1 LSADFTENEKQILQ
15 GAENAAY
22 IGAVLNYR
30 QDAPVDHAQFYR
42 GDAAWMGL
50 FDVQGQYFKT
60 ADTFKAAGQMLPSPK
75 RLPVTGTDTI
85 AGRSLDGNTVK
96 IFISN
101 YAIPAGYK
109 PHSFGMPPEIQQLG
123 PPPPDFS
130 KVRSLPSRTD
140 VVYRNN
146 SSHNLTVRNLPWDHS
161 AFTVK
166 RFRISKSQNLD
177 LVEEKSGR
185 GSTLHLA
192 NPLIPGTVE
201 LIVVQRK

>member
-1 LSADFTENEKQILQ
+1 
-15 GAENAAY
+15 
-22 IGAVLNYR
+22 
-30 QDAPVDHAQFYR
+30 
-42 GDAAWMGL
+42 MGL

-60 ADTFKAAGQMLPSPK
+60 AYTFKAAGQMLASPK
-75 RLPVTGTDTI
+75 RLPVTSTDTRGLSAI
-85 AGRSLDGNTVK
+85 ACRSLDGNTAQ

-123 PPPPDFS
+123 PPLPDVSNVKFLPP
-130 KVRSLPSRTD
+130 RTD
-140 VVYRNN
+140 VVYCNN
-146 SSHNLTVRNLPWDHS
+146 SGYNLTVSNLPSGHS

-166 RFRISKSQNLD
+166 HFRVSKSQNLD
-177 LVEEKSGR
+177 LVEEKFGS